1 MPEVIGN
8 TLKETQEQLTK
19 LLGFDYET
27 FRNTANFEQGGS
39 DSFSALTPKDA
50 KLVVMKILQ
59 LSKFEQLEKIC
70 REKYRVLF
78 EKGSGMKT
86 QIEFMEKN
94 LNLKVEDEAP
104 YSVRKEQLTSQLQV
118 LTKDLEEVRQME
130 EHQANVNRIKKG
142 IEQINS
148 LDECPT
154 CRQHVSED
162 HKKLVI
168 YNIQKAITELEKTVD
183 YNILDKTKLIKDS
196 YTTTLTDIASND
208 TNLLAVKNNNIM
220 IRRLVDDKQNL
231 EKELNIVKE
240 ELGQYKNLIEAFG
253 KNGIPSYIIQN
264 TIPEIT
270 GIAND
275 ILQSLEVDFQVEID
289 TEKVLKTGEI
299 SDTLNI
305 SIRRGK
311 YVRKYFNYSGGEKF
325 LIDLSLRIALSL
337 ILLRRKGCNNSTLI
351 IDEGLGALDKT
362 NCPKVIKL
370 INLVQ
375 ERYGFQKVLLITH
388 VEDIQDAIQ
397 NKITIV
403 KHDTYSD
410 VKL

>member
-1 MPEVIGN
+1 MVEVIGN
-8 TLKETQEQLTK
+8 TIKETQEYLIK
-19 LLGFDYET
+19 ILGFDYET

-39 DSFSALTPKDA
+39 DSFSVLTPKEA
-50 KLVVMKILQ
+50 KQVVMRILQ
-59 LSKFEQLEKIC
+59 LSKFEQLEKTC
-70 REKYRVLF
+70 REKYKTLF
-78 EKGSGMKT
+78 EKGSTMKT

-94 LNLKVEDEAP
+94 LNLKEEDETP
-104 YSVRKEQLTSQLQV
+104 YNLRKQFLGRELEMHTLALAEISKNETIQRQIDQLKETI
-118 LTKDLEEVRQME
+118 TKF
-130 EHQANVNRIKKG
+130 NT
-142 IEQINS
+142 
-148 LDECPT
+148 LDTCPT
-154 CRQHVSED
+154 CKQHVSTD
-162 HKKLVI
+162 HKGHVVFDLEKTI
-168 YNIQKAITELEKTVD
+168 KELEETVD
-183 YNILDKTKLIKDS
+183 YNILNKTKLIKDN
-196 YTTTLTDIASND
+196 YTAIVTEIATND

-220 IRRLVDDKQNL
+220 IKRLVGDKENL
-231 EKELNIVKE
+231 EKNLNEIKE
-240 ELGQYKNLIEAFG
+240 ELNQYKSLIEAFG

-370 INLVQ
+370 INLIQ

-397 NKITIV
+397 NKITVV
-403 KHDTYSD
+403 KHDTYSE